1 VTAPVDKKTAF
12 GLPKLFQVRKLKAV
26 SHSSVFRHSVVLAV
40 TEGFEPSVRFHAHL
54 FSRQVPS
61 AARTRHRGIDYYN
74 MSTEG
79 STRAIVAALLA
90 NVGIAITKFIA
101 AAFSGSASM
110 FAEGIHSLADSGN
123 QILLIIGAK
132 RAKRDATA
140 MHPFGYGRSRYI
152 YAFMVSIVLFSVGG
166 LFSII
171 EGINKLQHPH
181 ELEMVWLPLVVLG
194 AAIVLE
200 GLSLRT
206 AIIEA
211 NHVRHGQS
219 WVQFIRHAKSPELP
233 VILLEDFAALV
244 GLVLAFAGVGLT
256 VVTHDPIWDAIGTL
270 AIGVLLVLVAVILGR
285 ETSSLLIGE
294 GANAGDTAKIRAAL
308 ESANGIESV
317 IHMKTLYLGPDELM
331 VAAKIGVNASASAQ
345 DIALVIDAAEAAI
358 RAAVPAARVIY
369 LEPDIAREN

>member
-1 VTAPVDKKTAF
+1 
-12 GLPKLFQVRKLKAV
+12 
-26 SHSSVFRHSVVLAV
+26 
-40 TEGFEPSVRFHAHL
+40 
-54 FSRQVPS
+54 
-61 AARTRHRGIDYYN
+61 

-123 QILLIIGAK
+123 QILLIIGGK

-181 ELEMVWLPLVVLG
+181 ELEAVWLPLVVLG

-211 NHVRHGQS
+211 NHIRHGQG
-219 WVQFIRHAKSPELP
+219 WVEFIRHAKSPELP
-233 VILLEDFAALV
+233 VILLEDLAALV
-244 GLVLAFAGVGLT
+244 GLVLAFGGVGLT
-256 VVTHDPIWDAIGTL
+256 VLTHDPIWDAIGTL
-270 AIGVLLVLVAVILGR
+270 AIGLLLVLVAVILGR
-285 ETSSLLIGE
+285 ETSSLLVGE
-294 GANAGDTAKIRAAL
+294 GANASDTAKIRSALAA
-308 ESANGIESV
+308 SNGVESV

-331 VAAKIGVNASASAQ
+331 VAAKIAVNATSSAQEIASA
-345 DIALVIDAAEAAI
+345 IDAAEADI

-369 LEPDIAREN
+369 LEPDIARVAAKQ